1 MSCKTATCLQMSLHN
16 ELFTCGTAWTVCSL
30 CQDSSRY
37 SFFPPVF
44 WWCFILNHLIKLT
57 RNLWVGFG
65 SLLLTCQTLLCLNE
79 RALIL
84 SRSMFFPFPLGGS
97 LGQVVAVSLSA
108 VLILPSDFT
117 RSPEKMK
124 MAAVIPG
131 TLLERYTANMGV
143 LVLNLKW
150 GHAFVLNVSQFAL
163 ITINFFYCMTLHF
176 EGMSSTVEW
185 YNWEIC
191 WWEDV
196 EAPRFVPETD
206 FIFLNWLFCPTS
218 CPKPKE
224 HEFNII

>member
-1 MSCKTATCLQMSLHN
+1 MDCVLTLPG
-16 ELFTCGTAWTVCSL
+16 LFPLFLFS
-30 CQDSSRY
+30 
-37 SFFPPVF
+37 PVF

-84 SRSMFFPFPLGGS
+84 SGSMFFPFPLGGS
-97 LGQVVAVSLSA
+97 LGQVVTVSLSA

-163 ITINFFYCMTLHF
+163 ITINFFTAWLCILKECHLLWSDTI
-176 EGMSSTVEW
+176 E
-185 YNWEIC
+185 
-191 WWEDV
+191 
-196 EAPRFVPETD
+196 RFAGE
-206 FIFLNWLFCPTS
+206 
-218 CPKPKE
+218 KM
-224 HEFNII
+224 